1 MDNTNNSV
9 EENNN
14 QKNSN
19 NTEQKRKKKYWMNFN
34 VHGWYETW
42 VEAASK
48 KEAKKLQDDILCKMD
63 TNDCVI
69 WLELKD
75 TKTKKEYEAKQN
87 GIELVEEPDE
97 DEEKAKPVHVDS
109 FAKYYEINP
118 DGFLKEEPGHIHPY
132 DLDIDDIMSPVY
144 NAFDSKKHP
153 DITRSSFNTGLYLG
167 EVRMGGF
174 LSCQISSVRLSKK
187 PSMRKDANIPYTQE
201 RDSSTDMGWES
212 GPDSVPAGSRIK

>member
-69 WLELKD
+69 
-75 TKTKKEYEAKQN
+75 
-87 GIELVEEPDE
+87 
-97 DEEKAKPVHVDS
+97 
-109 FAKYYEINP
+109 
-118 DGFLKEEPGHIHPY
+118 
-132 DLDIDDIMSPVY
+132 
-144 NAFDSKKHP
+144 
-153 DITRSSFNTGLYLG
+153 
-167 EVRMGGF
+167 
-174 LSCQISSVRLSKK
+174 
-187 PSMRKDANIPYTQE
+187 
-201 RDSSTDMGWES
+201 
-212 GPDSVPAGSRIK
+212 